1 MNATYF
7 IQRTKISRKG
17 TCIIHLDLA
26 WRGYRLQLS
35 SGLRCAP
42 ENFTPDARNKKLVHS
57 REDNS
62 LALNWKLQQLRLD
75 VELGYLGLER
85 EHQRVRDI
93 TPAMVR
99 ELVSALL
106 GRQVLPEALKPSQEP
121 GSRAG
126 QDIWEVFGRWRHLN
140 RLKFS
145 EGHLR
150 HFLPAKKWLAIY
162 APHLT
167 VEELDEEWVQSYV
180 NWLLEHSTLR
190 NGAIR
195 THLKFFRAML
205 KFSRLPYEW
214 LVNTYH
220 EHTPGV
226 DLTYQEVQQ
235 LYAAEY
241 FLPELRETADV
252 YTFLCMVGLRWSDY
266 LTLDTVTPVPTAQG
280 EVLVI
285 LDKQQQKTR
294 QAVTVPLNAIA
305 TEIWRKYD
313 GRMPKV
319 TNQEYNRRLKLMA
332 RVAKLDRLV
341 DITTVRGIVYSTVRR
356 PLYEVISAH
365 TSRHS
370 FASQLLEGSGNNLAL
385 VSEVIG
391 HDDIKTTTIYARKKQ
406 LQSIADTLQA
416 WDNLKNKQPNEH

>member
-1 MNATYF
+1 MNASYF
-7 IQRTKISRKG
+7 IQRTKVNTKG
-17 TCIIHLDLA
+17 TAVIYLDLC

-35 SGLRCAP
+35 TGARCRP
-42 ENFTPDARNKKLVHS
+42 ENFTPEGKKPVHT

-62 LALNWKLQQLRLD
+62 LALNWKLQQLKLD
-75 VELGYLGLER
+75 VELGYLALER
-85 EHQRVRDI
+85 EHQRVRDL

-99 ELVSALL
+99 EMFSALL
-106 GRQVLPEALKPSQEP
+106 GKQVVPEALKASA
-121 GSRAG
+121 RTG
-126 QDIWEVFGRWRHLN
+126 QDIWQLFERWRQLN

-150 HFLPAKKWLAIY
+150 HFLPAKKWLSIY

-167 VEELDEEWVQSYV
+167 VQELDEEWVTSYV
-180 NWLLEHSTLR
+180 TWLLENSTLR

-205 KFSRLPYEW
+205 KFARLPHEW
-214 LVNTYH
+214 LVNPYH

-235 LYAAEY
+235 VYTAEY

-266 LTLDTVTPVPTAQG
+266 LTLDSVTPVQTDQG

-285 LDKQQQKTR
+285 LDKRQQKTR
-294 QAVTVPLNAIA
+294 QAVTIPLNAVA
-305 TEIWRKYD
+305 TEIWQKYH
-313 GRMPKV
+313 GQLPRV

-332 RVAKLDRLV
+332 RIAKLYRVV
-341 DITTVRGIVYSTVRR
+341 DITTVRGNVYTTTAR

-370 FASQLLEGSGNNLAL
+370 FATQLLEGSGNNLAL
-385 VSEVIG
+385 VSDVIG
-391 HDDIKTTTIYARKKQ
+391 HGEIKTTQIYARRKQ
-406 LQSIADTLQA
+406 LQSITDTLKA
-416 WDNLKNKQPNEH
+416 WENLKS